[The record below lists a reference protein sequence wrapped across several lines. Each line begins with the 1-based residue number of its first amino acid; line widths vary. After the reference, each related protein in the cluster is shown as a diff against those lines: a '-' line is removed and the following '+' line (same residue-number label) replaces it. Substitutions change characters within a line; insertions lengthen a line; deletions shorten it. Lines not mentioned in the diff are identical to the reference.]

1 MSRKPIVLAGAALAL
16 SGCLMI
22 PKYTRPD
29 LPVPSSWPETAAAG
43 GGAQAAPLATDVRWQ
58 DYFTDPRLCSVIE
71 LALANN
77 RDLRIAALG
86 IEKAQALYRIQ
97 RSALSPD
104 IGVMAS
110 GQEYRIPKSMP
121 ELGNP
126 GVFREY
132 TVEAGISSW
141 ELDLF
146 GRLRS
151 LKAAALEQYLA
162 TEQARSATQIA
173 IVGTVASG
181 YFALA
186 ADEEHLALSRSI
198 LETQTSSVALI
209 QRSNELGVASDL
221 DLREAQSQVDAARA
235 GVATYIGAVA
245 TDRNALEALVGAPMS
260 TDLLPGGWSGVKEM
274 PALSPGVPSEVL
286 VHRPDIVAAEHQLK
300 AANANIGA
308 ARASFFPRIT
318 LTGGGGSMSD
328 ELSKLLGVGSGTWT
342 FTPQIVAPLFAGGSL
357 KANLKAA
364 QVDRDIAAAQ
374 YEKAIQQA
382 FAEVGDALTLRRTLV
397 EARGAEELLVDH
409 LGDAYRLSDARY
421 KAGIDSY
428 LAVLVS
434 QRSLLAA
441 QHGLVDMR
449 LAEETNLVTLFKVLG
464 GGV

>member
-29 LPVPSSWPETAAAG
+29 PPVPSSWPDAATAG
-43 GGAQAAPLATDVRWQ
+43 QAAPLATDVRWQ
-58 DYFTDPRLCSVIE
+58 DYFADPKLRSVIE

-110 GQEYRIPKSMP
+110 AQEYRIPKNMP

-173 IVGTVASG
+173 IVGAVASG

-198 LETQTSSVALI
+198 LETQTSSAALI

-221 DLREAQSQVDAARA
+221 DLREAQSQVDAARV

-245 TDRNALEALVGAPMS
+245 TDRNALDALAGAPIS
-260 TDLLPGGWSGVKEM
+260 TDLLPGGWSAVKEM

-286 VHRPDIVAAEHQLK
+286 VHRPDIVAAEHQLE

-328 ELSKLLGVGSGTWT
+328 ELSKLLGAGSGTWT
-342 FTPQIVAPLFAGGSL
+342 FTPQFVAPLFAGGSL

-364 QVDRDIAAAQ
+364 QVDRDIAVAQ

-382 FAEVGDALTLRRTLV
+382 FAEVGDALTLRGTLV

-441 QHGLVDMR
+441 RHGLVDMR
-449 LAEETNLVTLFKVLG
+449 LAEETNLVTLYKVLG
-464 GGV
+464 GGA

>member
-235 GVATYIGAVA
+235 GVATYIG
-245 TDRNALEALVGAPMS
+245 
-260 TDLLPGGWSGVKEM
+260 
-274 PALSPGVPSEVL
+274 VPSEVL

-328 ELSKLLGVGSGTWT
+328 ELSKLLGAGSGTWT

>member
-1 MSRKPIVLAGAALAL
+1 
-16 SGCLMI
+16 
-22 PKYTRPD
+22 
-29 LPVPSSWPETAAAG
+29 VPSSWPETAAAG

-328 ELSKLLGVGSGTWT
+328 ELSKLLGAGSGTWT

>member
-1 MSRKPIVLAGAALAL
+1 MRPTPFVLAATALAL

-29 LPVPSSWPETAAAG
+29 PPVPPSWPETATAG
-43 GGAQAAPLATDVRWQ
+43 GGAETAPLATTVGWQ
-58 DYFTDPRLCSVIE
+58 VYFADAQLRSVIE

-77 RDLRIAALG
+77 RDLRIAALN
-86 IEKAQALYRIQ
+86 IEKAQAVYRIQ
-97 RSALSPD
+97 RGALSPD

-110 GQEYRIPKSMP
+110 GQMYRVPKTMP
-121 ELGNP
+121 ELGDP
-126 GVFREY
+126 GTFREY
-132 TVEAGISSW
+132 TVEAGVSSW

-173 IVGTVASG
+173 IVGAVASG
-181 YFALA
+181 YLALA

-198 LETQTSSVALI
+198 LEAQTSSAALI

-235 GVATYIGAVA
+235 GVATYLGAVA
-245 TDRNALEALVGAPMS
+245 TDRNALDALVGAPVPA
-260 TDLLPGGWSGVKEM
+260 DLLPGGWSAVKGM

-286 VHRPDIVAAEHQLK
+286 VRRPDIVAAEHQLK

-308 ARASFFPRIT
+308 ARATFFPRIT

-328 ELSKLLGVGSGTWT
+328 ELSKLLGTGSGTWT
-342 FTPQIVAPLFAGGSL
+342 FTPQLIAPLFAGGSL

-364 QVDRDIAAAQ
+364 RVDREIAVAQ

-382 FAEVGDALTLRRTLV
+382 FAEVGDALALRRTLV
-397 EARGAEELLVDH
+397 DAREAEELLVDH

-421 KAGIDSY
+421 QAGIDSY

-441 QHGLVDMR
+441 RHGLVDMR
-449 LAEETNLVTLFKVLG
+449 LAEQANLVRLYKVLG
-464 GGV
+464 GGA

>member
-1 MSRKPIVLAGAALAL
+1 
-16 SGCLMI
+16 
-22 PKYTRPD
+22 
-29 LPVPSSWPETAAAG
+29 
-43 GGAQAAPLATDVRWQ
+43 VRWQ

-221 DLREAQSQVDAARA
+221 DLREAQSLVDAARA

-328 ELSKLLGVGSGTWT
+328 ELSKLLGAGSGTWT

>member
-1 MSRKPIVLAGAALAL
+1 VGA
-16 SGCLMI
+16 
-22 PKYTRPD
+22 
-29 LPVPSSWPETAAAG
+29 
-43 GGAQAAPLATDVRWQ
+43 
-58 DYFTDPRLCSVIE
+58 
-71 LALANN
+71 
-77 RDLRIAALG
+77 
-86 IEKAQALYRIQ
+86 
-97 RSALSPD
+97 
-104 IGVMAS
+104 
-110 GQEYRIPKSMP
+110 
-121 ELGNP
+121 
-126 GVFREY
+126 
-132 TVEAGISSW
+132 
-141 ELDLF
+141 
-146 GRLRS
+146 
-151 LKAAALEQYLA
+151 
-162 TEQARSATQIA
+162 
-173 IVGTVASG
+173 VASS

-198 LETQTSSVALI
+198 LETQTSSAALI

-245 TDRNALEALVGAPMS
+245 TDRNALEALVGAPIS
-260 TDLLPGGWSGVKEM
+260 TDQLPGGWSAVKEM

-300 AANANIGA
+300 AANANIGV
-308 ARASFFPRIT
+308 ARATFFPRIT

-328 ELSKLLGVGSGTWT
+328 ELSKLLGAGSGTWT

-364 QVDRDIAAAQ
+364 QVDRDIAVAQ

-382 FAEVGDALTLRRTLV
+382 FAEVGDALALRNTLV
-397 EARGAEELLVDH
+397 EARSAEELLVDH

-449 LAEETNLVTLFKVLG
+449 LAEQANLVNLFKVLG